1 MRRTPIL
8 SALVFGLALL
18 AGTAPGLLATEVPA
32 APAASGES
40 QQDELSRRA
49 TDPTASPPTFSLIND
64 VTFSYRD
71 RADGTPVDDT
81 GYALRFQPVIP
92 FKAWGVANILRMTI
106 PYQISGPSPD
116 GLGDV
121 TIFDMVILPQSWG
134 RLGIGVVGSFAAA
147 TSDVSAHA
155 SAGPAIGL
163 VVAVTKKLN
172 LGLFNQNLFGDGVS
186 ISQIQPIAAYQL
198 GSGWSLSLGDLQWPY
213 DWDRNEFVSMPIGV
227 QLGKVLPVAKQPM
240 RFAVNPQHESRVIDL
255 KGVGPRSLR
264 RVDFWYDTKGFLKG
278 KADVTVFGMK

>member
-1 MRRTPIL
+1 MRRMFIL
-8 SALVFGLALL
+8 SALAIGLSLL
-18 AGTAPGLLATEVPA
+18 AGTAHGLLAADVPVT
-32 APAASGES
+32 ASGES

-49 TDPTASPPTFSLIND
+49 TDPTASPPTFSFIND

-92 FKAWGVANILRMTI
+92 FTAWGVANILRMTI
-106 PYQISGPSPD
+106 PYQISGPSPA

-163 VVAVTKKLN
+163 VASVSKKLN

-227 QLGKVLPVAKQPM
+227 QLGKVLPVAGQPM
-240 RFAVNPQHESRVIDL
+240 RFALNPQYDL
-255 KGVGPRSLR
+255 KDLPGASEFKVLFTIQLLLPEKR
-264 RVDFWYDTKGFLKG
+264 
-278 KADVTVFGMK
+278 